1 MGRVSVEA
9 VSKAFGAK
17 AVLKDLSLTVEDGE
31 CFTLLG
37 PSGCGKTVLLRLV
50 AGFERP
56 DAGEIHI
63 GGRLV
68 SGRGV
73 NEPPESRNLG
83 VVFQDYAVWPHL
95 SVRANTAYPLKF
107 RKEGAEARGSRV
119 QAVLEQVGLGAL
131 GERYPSQLSGGQ
143 QQRVALARALVARP
157 EVMLLDEPLSN
168 LDANLREE
176 MRFEIKDLQRQH
188 GATILYVTHDQEVA
202 LALSDRIGILDEAG
216 QLRQVDPPREIYEHP
231 ADLTVFRF
239 MGVTSFVD
247 MTLDG
252 DQVSVAGITLNL
264 RPEGP
269 RPPVGPVL
277 GGFRPTEAELVKEVG
292 VAGSVPGIVP
302 GIVRRVAL
310 LGDVVDFRVE
320 IAGREVRMQQETS
333 EVMRG
338 CGLLAEGQPCGV
350 RFHRLRPFAA
360 AAVEG
365 G

>member
-1 MGRVSVEA
+1 MGRVSVEG

-17 AVLKDLSLTVEDGE
+17 AVLQGLSLAVEDGE

-50 AGFERP
+50 AGFETP

-68 SGRGV
+68 SGPGV
-73 NEPPESRNLG
+73 NEPPELRNLG
-83 VVFQDYAVWPHL
+83 VVFQDYAVWPHMT
-95 SVRANTAYPLKF
+95 VRANTAYPLKF
-107 RKEGAEARGSRV
+107 KEGDAAGRGTRV
-119 QAVLEQVGLGAL
+119 QAVLDQVGLGAL

-176 MRFEIKDLQRQH
+176 MRFEIKDLQRRH

-202 LALSDRIGILDEAG
+202 LALSDRIGILDQG
-216 QLRQVDPPREIYEHP
+216 GRLRQVGRPREIYEHP
-231 ADLTVFRF
+231 ADLNVFRF
-239 MGVTSFVD
+239 MGVTSFVE
-247 MTLDG
+247 MALDG
-252 DQVSVAGITLNL
+252 ERVTVAGVPLEL
-264 RPEGP
+264 RPEDASPTAGP
-269 RPPVGPVL
+269 LL
-277 GGFRPTEAELVKEVG
+277 GGFRPTEAELVTEG
-292 VAGSVPGIVP
+292 GVP

-310 LGDVVDFRVE
+310 LGSVVDFRVE
-320 IAGREVRMQQETS
+320 IGGRETRIQQETS

-338 CGLLAEGQPCGV
+338 CGLPAEGQPCGV

-360 AAVEG
+360 SAVTGEA
-365 G
+365 

>member
-1 MGRVSVEA
+1 MGRVSVEG
-9 VSKAFGAK
+9 VTKAYGAK
-17 AVLKDLSLTVEDGE
+17 VVLPGLTLAVEDGE

-50 AGFERP
+50 AGFETP
-56 DAGEIHI
+56 DAGEIQI

-73 NEPPESRNLG
+73 HEPPEQRNLG

-95 SVRANTAYPLKF
+95 TVRANAAYPLKF
-107 RKEGAEARGSRV
+107 RGGDAAQRAAQT
-119 QAVLEQVGLGAL
+119 QAVLDQVGLGTL
-131 GERYPSQLSGGQ
+131 GERFPSQLSGGQ

-176 MRFEIKDLQRQH
+176 MRFEIKDLQRRF

-202 LALSDRIGILDEAG
+202 LALSDRIGILDQNG
-216 QLRQVDPPREIYEHP
+216 HLRQVGTPREIYDHP
-231 ADLTVFRF
+231 SDLNVFRF
-239 MGVTSFVD
+239 LGVTSFVD
-247 MTLDG
+247 LVLVG
-252 DQVSVAGITLNL
+252 EQVLVAGQPLPI

-269 RPPVGPVL
+269 RPAAGPLV
-277 GGFRPTEAELVKEVG
+277 GGFRPTEAELVADGTVL
-292 VAGSVPGIVP
+292 GSIP

-310 LGDVVDFRVE
+310 LGPVVDFRVD
-320 IAGREVRMQQETS
+320 IGGREVRIQQETAA
-333 EVMRG
+333 VMRG
-338 CGLLAEGQPCGV
+338 CGLLAAGQPCGV

-360 AAVEG
+360 AAVAG
-365 G
+365 QN

>member
-1 MGRVSVEA
+1 MGRVSVQGVA
-9 VSKAFGAK
+9 KAFGSNP
-17 AVLKDLSLTVEDGE
+17 VLRDFSLAVEDGE

-50 AGFERP
+50 AGFEVP

-73 NEPPESRNLG
+73 NEPPEGRNLG

-95 SVRANTAYPLKF
+95 TVRGNTGYPLNF
-107 RKEGAEARGSRV
+107 RDGDQAGRAPRV
-119 QAVLEQVGLGAL
+119 QAVLDQVGLGAL

-157 EVMLLDEPLSN
+157 EVLLLDEPLSN

-202 LALSDRIGILDEAG
+202 LALSDRIGIMDQG
-216 QLRQVDPPREIYEHP
+216 GRLRQVGTPREVYEHP
-231 ADLTVFRF
+231 VDLNVFRF

-247 MTLDG
+247 LDFTG
-252 DQVSVAGITLNL
+252 DRVAVAGTALDL
-264 RPEGP
+264 ALHPGAEAL
-269 RPPVGPVL
+269 V
-277 GGFRPTEAELVKEVG
+277 GGFRPREAELVTG
-292 VAGSVPGIVP
+292 GGVPGT
-302 GIVRRVAL
+302 VRRVAL
-310 LGDVVDFRVE
+310 LGAMVDFRVDVG
-320 IAGREVRMQQETS
+320 GREVRIQQETA
-333 EVMRG
+333 EVLSG
-338 CGLLAEGQPCGV
+338 PGLPEEGQPCRV
-350 RFHRLRPFAA
+350 RFHHLRPFAA
-360 AAVEG
+360 ASLAEEG
-365 G
+365 